1 MSLSKEDQY
10 LATLYQR
17 FPINLA
23 RGKGARVW
31 DSAGKEYIDCMGGYG
46 VALVGHCNDRVVTA
60 IKNQA
65 DVLIT
70 AHMSVY
76 NDTRLRFMDKIASI
90 APPELIKMFFTNS
103 GTESVEAALKF
114 ARKYTGKHGVIA
126 MNGAYH
132 GKTFGALSVTYNEK
146 YRKSFMPLLVGV
158 KFVPYGSPEKLE
170 EAIDDTIGTVILEPI
185 QGESGI
191 IMPPDD
197 LLPKIR
203 DICNRRNLV
212 LIFDEIQAGL
222 GRTGKMW
229 AGQNWK
235 TTPDV
240 MCLAKGIAGGIPMG
254 LVLAKKEVMDAMKLG
269 EHSSTFGGSPI
280 ACAAGTAT
288 LEALTDDK
296 LVENA
301 DNVGK
306 HFKEGLNYLK
316 EQHKII
322 REVRGLGMMLAIEL
336 RFEVKDVLF
345 DGIRNGLLMLYSGR
359 NIIRLLPPLV
369 MDEITVSRAVDIIDK
384 ILKKKSLRLGL
395 EPSSRPNFGNIA
407 EENIKQEK

>member
-1 MSLSKEDQY
+1 MSSEDSH

-17 FPINLA
+17 FPVNLA

-31 DSAGKEYIDCMGGYG
+31 DTAGKEYIDCMGGYG
-46 VALVGHCNDRVVTA
+46 VALVGHCNDRVVAA
-60 IKNQA
+60 IKKQA
-65 DVLIT
+65 DMLIT

-76 NDTRLRFMDKIASI
+76 NDTRLQFMEKMSTI
-90 APPELIKMFFTNS
+90 APPGLTKMFFTNS
-103 GTESVEAALKF
+103 GAESVEAALKF
-114 ARKYTGKHGVIA
+114 ARKYTGKPGVIA

-146 YRKSFMPLLVGV
+146 YRKSFMPLLEGV
-158 KFVPYGSPEKLE
+158 KFVPYSDPEKLE
-170 EAIDDTIGTVILEPI
+170 EAIDDTTGTVIVEPI
-185 QGESGI
+185 QGETGI
-191 IMPPDD
+191 IVPPDD
-197 LLPKIR
+197 LLPRIR
-203 DICNRRNLV
+203 EICNRRNLV
-212 LIFDEIQAGL
+212 LVFDEIQAGL

-229 AGQNWK
+229 AGQNWN
-235 TTPDV
+235 TTPDI

-254 LVLAKKEVMDAMKLG
+254 LVLAKPEVMDAMKLG

-280 ACAAGTAT
+280 ACAAGVAT

-301 DNVGK
+301 AKMGK
-306 HFKEGLNYLK
+306 HFKEGLNRLK
-316 EQHKII
+316 EKHKII
-322 REVRGLGMMLAIEL
+322 REVRGIGMMLGVEL

-369 MDEITVSRAVDIIDK
+369 MDETTVSRAVDIMDAV
-384 ILKKKSLRLGL
+384 LTS
-395 EPSSRPNFGNIA
+395 
-407 EENIKQEK
+407 EEKRRNVG